1 MWKWP
6 QEVVDWL
13 IENVPGRTT
22 KEVTALIN
30 QQGFSEKYGM
40 VFTEEIIK
48 GGKKPVSYSERNTD
62 RKPERLFRKIPERD
76 G

>member
-40 VFTEEIIK
+40 VFRY
-48 GGKKPVSYSERNTD
+48 KKPVSYSERNTD